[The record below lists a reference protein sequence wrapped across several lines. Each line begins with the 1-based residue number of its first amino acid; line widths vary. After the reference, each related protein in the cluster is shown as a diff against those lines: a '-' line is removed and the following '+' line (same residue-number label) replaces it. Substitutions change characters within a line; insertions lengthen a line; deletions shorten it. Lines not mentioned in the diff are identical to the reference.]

1 MKFGAIIFG
10 SVVSAVLL
18 AVAGVLYVNMGG
30 GSQPYR
36 ASVTLVRELHQL
48 SSAWS
53 IEVARVKTDPFADFD
68 SLASFIPRKAR
79 LREALSGSARE
90 IPGLPDR
97 VANDVSVYLSALD
110 AQEERIERFKT
121 GYAVVRN
128 SSRYFPL
135 AAATVTQQADSIENR
150 ELARDVSSLVH
161 RMTSYLAVPTEG
173 ARARLGDELQGLLR
187 ESVTLPASL
196 SNALSNLV
204 SHAEVLLAR
213 QAPTERL
220 FQDATSNDVADIAN
234 RLVEALEFEQGKW
247 DMRATFYQRGIMAV
261 FALLALVWIVLAV
274 LQRLGARAPPRLAAG
289 PGLPSPDT
297 AHDADAARAAW
308 PEEAAP
314 LPAGAG
320 PEGGAPPAAAEHE
333 AASDVAPEG
342 VFVWPEREAPSAA
355 QEAPA
360 PVAGARSEAPAARA
374 PASAPTDVSASAEG
388 GGASGAALPP
398 EDGSRDGSRAA
409 ESEVVHG
416 FLAEC
421 VAEALGGAADR
432 ITARMERLRLSQDN
446 LRITLEDRDAD
457 PDSFD
462 GTAFDEEIETGA
474 AAASSVR
481 REANGLADLAR
492 RLGSFSKMP
501 NGAEGYELVD
511 VNACIDE
518 VIEAAGAEA
527 RGVVAR
533 NFGAVPR
540 IFASRAEIRLM
551 LAKFVE
557 NSMLATRGLDGRAG
571 VVKLDTASRNGEILI
586 TIIDNGVG
594 IAADRHKKIFEPFY
608 TTREGAMGVGL
619 TLADR
624 LVSKYKGAI
633 ALNSLPGHGTVIR
646 ITLPA
651 AGAPAS

>member
-1 MKFGAIIFG
+1 MKSGAIIFG
-10 SVVSAVLL
+10 SAVSAILL
-18 AVAGVLYVNMGG
+18 AVAGGLYVNMGG

-36 ASVTLVRELHQL
+36 TSVNLVRELHQL

-68 SLASFIPRKAR
+68 SLASFIPRVSR
-79 LREALSGSARE
+79 LREELSGAARE
-90 IPGLPDR
+90 IPGLPDP
-97 VANDVSVYLSALD
+97 VANDVRVYLSALD

-128 SSRYFPL
+128 SSRFFPL
-135 AAATVTQQADSIENR
+135 AAATVTQQADSIDNR
-150 ELARDVSSLVH
+150 ELARNISSLVH

-173 ARARLGDELQGLLR
+173 AKARLSDELQGLLR
-187 ESVTLPASL
+187 ESATFPISL

-213 QAPTERL
+213 QAPVERL
-220 FQDATSNDVADIAN
+220 FQEATSNDVADIAS
-234 RLVEALEFEQGKW
+234 RLVEGLEFEQGKW
-247 DMRATFYQRGIMAV
+247 EVRATFHQRGIMGV
-261 FALLALVWIVLAV
+261 FALLALVWVVLAV
-274 LQRLGARAPPRLAAG
+274 LPRLGGGAPARLAVG
-289 PGLPSPDT
+289 PGLPSPD
-297 AHDADAARAAW
+297 RAQDG
-308 PEEAAP
+308 E
-314 LPAGAG
+314 
-320 PEGGAPPAAAEHE
+320 APPAAPEEE
-333 AASDVAPEG
+333 AARPPRPAGAVPEDGDPTAAAADEAAVAAELEGAFARPEDEA
-342 VFVWPEREAPSAA
+342 PAAAREAPSPSA
-355 QEAPA
+355 E
-360 PVAGARSEAPAARA
+360 GRSEAPAA
-374 PASAPTDVSASAEG
+374 ASAEAAVPAP
-388 GGASGAALPP
+388 GAGAALPA
-398 EDGSRDGSRAA
+398 DGLPDESRAA

-446 LRITLEDRDAD
+446 LRLTLEDRDSD

-462 GTAFDEEIETGA
+462 GIAFDEEIETGA

-492 RLGSFSKMP
+492 RLGSFSKLP

-540 IFASRAEIRLM
+540 IFASKAEIRLL

-608 TTREGAMGVGL
+608 TTREDAMGVGL
-619 TLADR
+619 TLAER
-624 LVSKYKGAI
+624 LVGKYEGAI
-633 ALNSLPGHGTVIR
+633 TLNSLPGHGTVIR

-651 AGAPAS
+651 AGAPA

>member
-1 MKFGAIIFG
+1 MKSGAIIIG

-18 AVAGVLYVNMGG
+18 AVAGGLYANMGG
-30 GSQPYR
+30 DGQPYR

-53 IEVARVKTDPFADFD
+53 IEVARVKSDPFADFD

-79 LREALSGSARE
+79 LREELFGSARE

-121 GYAVVRN
+121 GYAVLRN

-135 AAATVTQQADSIENR
+135 AAATVTQQADSIGNR
-150 ELARDVSSLVH
+150 ELARNISSLVH

-173 ARARLGDELQGLLR
+173 ARSRLSGELQGLLQ
-187 ESVTLPASL
+187 ESVTFPASL

-213 QAPTERL
+213 QGPVERL
-220 FQDATSNDVADIAN
+220 FQDATSDDVADIAG
-234 RLVEALEFEQGKW
+234 RLVEGLEFEQGKW
-247 DMRATFYQRGIMAV
+247 EMRATFHQRGIMAA
-261 FALLALVWIVLAV
+261 FGLLAAVWIVLAV
-274 LQRLGARAPPRLAAG
+274 LQRLRGGAPPRLAAG

-297 AHDADAARAAW
+297 VQDAEAARAAP

-314 LPAGAG
+314 VLTGVVP
-320 PEGGAPPAAAEHE
+320 GGGEPVAAAGREAALAPELEGAFARPEHE
-333 AASDVAPEG
+333 APK
-342 VFVWPEREAPSAA
+342 AA
-355 QEAPA
+355 REAPA
-360 PVAGARSEAPAARA
+360 PAAEARSEAPAARA
-374 PASAPTDVSASAEG
+374 AAPAPAENG
-388 GGASGAALPP
+388 GAALPP
-398 EDGSRDGSRAA
+398 DGLPDGSKAA

-462 GTAFDEEIETGA
+462 GIAFDEEIETGA

-533 NFGAVPR
+533 NFGDVPR
-540 IFASRAEIRLM
+540 IFASKAEIRLL

-557 NSMLATRGLDGRAG
+557 NSMLATRGLEGRAG

-594 IAADRHKKIFEPFY
+594 IAADRHKRIFEPFY
-608 TTREGAMGVGL
+608 TTREDAMGVGL

-651 AGAPAS
+651 AGTPAS

>member
-10 SVVSAVLL
+10 SAVSAVLL

-30 GSQPYR
+30 GKPYR
-36 ASVTLVRELHQL
+36 TSVTLVRELHQL

-90 IPGLPDR
+90 VPGLPDR

-173 ARARLGDELQGLLR
+173 ARARLSDELQGLLR
-187 ESVTLPASL
+187 ESVTLPVSL

-213 QAPTERL
+213 QAPVERL

-247 DMRATFYQRGIMAV
+247 EMRATFYQRGIMAV
-261 FALLALVWIVLAV
+261 FALLALVWVVLAV
-274 LQRLGARAPPRLAAG
+274 LQRLGGGASPRLAAG
-289 PGLPSPDT
+289 PGLPSPD
-297 AHDADAARAAW
+297 AVQDAGAAQAAL

-314 LPAGAG
+314 VLTGVV
-320 PEGGAPPAAAEHE
+320 PEGGGPTAAADHG
-333 AASDVAPEG
+333 AAPDVEPEG
-342 VFVWPEREAPSAA
+342 VFVWPEREAPTAA
-355 QEAPA
+355 PEEAA
-360 PVAGARSEAPAARA
+360 PVAEARSGAPAARA
-374 PASAPTDVSASAEG
+374 PASAPAAASAGAEG
-388 GGASGAALPP
+388 GGAALPP
-398 EDGSRDGSRAA
+398 EDGSREGSRAV

-533 NFGAVPR
+533 NFGDVPR

-571 VVKLDTASRNGEILI
+571 VIKLDTASRNGEILI

-624 LVSKYKGAI
+624 LVGKYKGAI